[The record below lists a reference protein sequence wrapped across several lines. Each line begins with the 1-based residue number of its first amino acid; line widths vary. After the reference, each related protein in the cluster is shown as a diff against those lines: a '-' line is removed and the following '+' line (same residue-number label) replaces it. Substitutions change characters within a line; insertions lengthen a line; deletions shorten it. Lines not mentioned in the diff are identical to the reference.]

1 MCDGVMPFVNGLGYY
16 LCCEHCCVLREAL
29 SSSSSGLSHRMRHL
43 RDGLCS
49 GAIASTNDKTTHSLV
64 TPMFFKAR
72 FCNVSREFLRLHHL
86 GAVVWDD
93 PSLKFH
99 DVLKRRKI
107 EKKVIPKVNTF
118 PLLF

>member
-1 MCDGVMPFVNGLGYY
+1 MGWAIIYVSTAVCFERLYQAVVAVFHIACDIY
-16 LCCEHCCVLREAL
+16 
-29 SSSSSGLSHRMRHL
+29 L

-93 PSLKFH
+93 PS
-99 DVLKRRKI
+99 
-107 EKKVIPKVNTF
+107 P
-118 PLLF
+118 